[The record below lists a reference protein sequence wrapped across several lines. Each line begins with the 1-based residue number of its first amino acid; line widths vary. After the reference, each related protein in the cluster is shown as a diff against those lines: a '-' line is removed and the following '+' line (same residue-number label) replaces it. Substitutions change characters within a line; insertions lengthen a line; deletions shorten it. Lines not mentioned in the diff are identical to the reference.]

1 MDERDWSPRV
11 GLPDPTRRQGEV
23 QVLGVQ
29 LVVKGSS
36 GAAILKWLQALCEA
50 SQMDDVQVTDASLFR
65 LDRVVTLGE
74 AS

>member
-1 MDERDWSPRV
+1 MNKFLE
-11 GLPDPTRRQGEV
+11 GEV

-50 SQMDDVQVTDASLFR
+50 SQMDDVQVTEASIFR
-65 LDRVVTLGE
+65 LDQVVRLE
-74 AS
+74 DA

>member
-1 MDERDWSPRV
+1 
-11 GLPDPTRRQGEV
+11 V

-36 GAAILKWLQALCEA
+36 GAAILRWLQALCEA
-50 SQMDDVQVTDASLFR
+50 SQMDDVQVTDASIFR
-65 LDRVVTLGE
+65 LDQVVKLHE

>member
-1 MDERDWSPRV
+1 MNK
-11 GLPDPTRRQGEV
+11 GEV

-50 SQMDDVQVTDASLFR
+50 SQMDDVQVTEASIFR
-65 LDRVVTLGE
+65 LDQVVRLE
-74 AS
+74 DA